1 MNQSKANKKALLIGC
16 VAFFI
21 QGSWAVYANHE
32 FGWGKS
38 LPAGLVQGLCSFAM
52 TYLSTMLIEYILFVA
67 SAAARALRFTAAS
80 ASTIV
85 FIAAVQSLAHWLA
98 GTPHIFKTILPAVV
112 IGGIYCIVYAL
123 GRVFLGRQRVKPV
136 VAWEVAS

>member
-1 MNQSKANKKALLIGC
+1 MNQNNVNRKAFLISC

-67 SAAARALRFTAAS
+67 SAAAKTLRFAAAS
-80 ASTIV
+80 ASTSV
-85 FIAAVQSLAHWLA
+85 FIAAVQSLAHWLT
-98 GTPHIFKTILPAVV
+98 GTPHIIKTILPAVL

-123 GRVFLGRQRVKPV
+123 GRVFLGRQREKQS
-136 VAWEVAS
+136 VAWEVAP

>member
-1 MNQSKANKKALLIGC
+1 MNQSNANRKALLISC

-52 TYLSTMLIEYILFVA
+52 TYLSTMLIEYILYVA
-67 SAAARALRFTAAS
+67 SAAASPLRFAAAS

-98 GTPHIFKTILPAVV
+98 GTPHIIKTILPAVV
-112 IGGIYCIVYAL
+112 IGGIYCIVYTLA
-123 GRVFLGRQRVKPV
+123 RVFLGRQRDGQA
-136 VAWEVAS
+136 VALEIAP